1 MSFFLPS
8 KSTTESTSFSGLD
21 PAAMKQ
27 WDTLFSGAQQGIA
40 PWQQA
45 GFGQAMN
52 QALTKFSGLD
62 AARGGQNP
70 FTLPQIASSAAQY
83 VMPQFAEMNTNLLA
97 NLMGQRQISN
107 SRSVGTQKGAG
118 IGYNW
123 ANQFGANLFANMNR
137 TGNATSSVGSG

>member
-21 PAAMKQ
+21 PAALKQ

-45 GFGQAMN
+45 GFGQAMS

-97 NLMGQRQISN
+97 NLIGQRQISN
-107 SRSVGTQKGAG
+107 IRSVGT
-118 IGYNW
+118 
-123 ANQFGANLFANMNR
+123 
-137 TGNATSSVGSG
+137 